1 MPSDFLAPLVDPT
14 APLPAIWPSGA
25 WGAFL
30 LFLIPIGGGIPLGVI
45 MGRDAGLSPLMMAAM
60 YFVSDIFMAVTHEPF
75 FWILGW
81 LANLIPVLGKVR
93 DFFRK
98 ASRVSG
104 MQDEGANGPLGLI
117 LFSFT
122 VDPISGRGAA
132 AAAGHG
138 FFLGWSFAIA
148 GDMIYFAVLMAA
160 TLWLSGLFGDD
171 RTTVGVVLL
180 GVFGISTY
188 VRHRQRKARLARQA
202 GGGVNPRPERTPART
217 TATLQPALAMAA
229 VDDGSMDRPMAP
241 TSNWLPCTAREV
253 PKRRICPGSG
263 LAISNGA
270 PPPAGY
276 TYTRP
281 AKSTRTA

>member
-1 MPSDFLAPLVDPT
+1 MPSDFLAPLIDPT
-14 APLPAIWPSGA
+14 APLPAIWPTGA

-45 MGRDAGLSPLMMAAM
+45 MGRDAGLSPLTMAGM

-75 FWILGW
+75 FWLMGW
-81 LANLIPVLGKVR
+81 LASVVPVLGKVR

-98 ASRVSG
+98 ASNSAG
-104 MQDEGANGPLGLI
+104 LQDDGARGPLGLI

-138 FFLGWSFAIA
+138 FFSGWAFAIA

-180 GVFGISTY
+180 SVWGLSMFI
-188 VRHRQRKARLARQA
+188 RRRQRRSTKPANRPDARAADR
-202 GGGVNPRPERTPART
+202 PRPPAPEPTPA
-217 TATLQPALAMAA
+217 LEPALVTVSA
-229 VDDGSMDRPMAP
+229 DRPNPAP
-241 TSNWLPCTAREV
+241 VAASVPASGRPNPLGAR
-253 PKRRICPGSG
+253 PRRKK
-263 LAISNGA
+263 
-270 PPPAGY
+270 AG
-276 TYTRP
+276 RGRR
-281 AKSTRTA
+281 SH